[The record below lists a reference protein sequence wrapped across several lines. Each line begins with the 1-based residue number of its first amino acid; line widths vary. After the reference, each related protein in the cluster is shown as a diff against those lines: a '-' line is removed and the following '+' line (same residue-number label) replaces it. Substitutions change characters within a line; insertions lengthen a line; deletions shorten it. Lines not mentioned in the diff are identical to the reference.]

1 MRQRK
6 PQFWKYHE
14 TSRRGILKRD
24 VGVIA
29 SCLGVRSRPADNLI
43 VHNADSLMVDS
54 TNVDKNNERCVF
66 PKKRL
71 ARTVPTD
78 AVSILRIASGYN
90 LSMRCRSIPV
100 HEGRWL
106 VDAPSQ
112 LDEDF
117 NVSDT
122 REVVPALRIAMQE
135 AINASLWENS
145 VPVIDELVFDNDT
158 DESYPAVE
166 ITVSSTPPFLAP
178 RCWRLQQIGG
188 RQLRALNDRD
198 VALDGPL
205 LAAQSEASRA
215 VITFVAQAGE
225 TELVRVTRDVRVLA
239 RNEWGGLSGIP
250 DILAAFV
257 LPNDPAVARILRSA
271 SDILQ
276 EAGQSPSLEGYQ
288 GDKTRVWAQ
297 AQALWCAICGLNI
310 TYINPPP
317 SFVDQGQ
324 RIRLPSQVL
333 EERLATC
340 LDTTVLFAACLEAI
354 GLRPLIV
361 LTRGHAFAG
370 LWLSH
375 QDAGASIV
383 QDLRGIRN
391 RLKLDDLRVFE
402 TTLVTSPQKPGF
414 VVACERGE
422 STLRNID
429 DDDEEEFREIIDIH
443 RARLRRIRPL
453 STPIASSESTDDVT
467 AQSTSDQPTFDAPP
481 ILREDREEE
490 RSVDRPVDRVQR
502 WCNRLLDMSARN
514 RLLNLPRSDRQL
526 IELDCPDPARLED
539 MIAEM
544 RAGAKVKPFRIIS
557 APGLMDEDDPR
568 NKALHQD
575 RHHEDAARAYAL
587 EALERRELVVQ
598 RRDDKL
604 QTGLLE
610 VYRQSRASEQEGGT
624 NVLFLTIGA
633 VAWTPEE
640 KSRPYLAPLILVPV
654 ILERASIKS
663 PFTLRAHGDESRI
676 NTTLLEMLRSDYDI
690 RIPLLEGDT
699 LPEDESGLDIIRI
712 IETFRVH
719 LRHIP
724 GWEIRDHVSLTTL
737 SFSKFLMW
745 KDLLERREQ
754 LNVNDVAGRLLNG
767 HKSPDENGQR
777 ASISFEVSD
786 DLDAALADANL
797 VCPMEADSTQLKAV
811 ARAAAGENF
820 VLIGPPG
827 TGKSQTIGN
836 IIANTLAQG
845 RTVLFVAEK
854 RTALEVVRAR
864 LAKLGIAEFCL
875 DLFSP
880 KANKMEVLQQFQ
892 TAQTVLEQFD
902 IGEYERSKQSLDATR
917 LELNAY
923 VRDLHKEWRNGW
935 TPYRGIGACM
945 HAQEASLVLI
955 PLVWPHADI
964 HTRADYDALVQA
976 AEDLAT
982 LYERIGN
989 VVTSPRLAGLG
1000 QTDWSPLW
1008 ENRLLEAVKLALGT
1022 MEALDRDARDTI
1034 SALALDTGNM
1044 SLDRLGSI
1052 DVLCA
1057 QLLGPDLAGWAFDDT
1072 AQDVR
1077 DAVFAQQEVIAR
1089 HASITELLAPRWKES
1104 IHTLPVADLLNEW
1117 QGTKEK
1123 WLLSRSMAQKALR
1136 KRLEPH
1142 AIAMPE
1148 DCEADLVA
1156 MVERS
1161 ALVAQL
1167 DAAPHA
1173 AQIGALWSGLS
1184 TNFGRIDAALAWGQ
1198 KTRSC
1203 VGASVAGT
1211 AALLSARAHLRILL
1225 GEGRDLLAPGGSV
1238 HATLTR
1244 FRSSYAALGAALTA
1258 LDACSAS
1265 DTRAL
1270 AASPDPAWLSTMQA
1284 TLRGWQEAARELRDW
1299 CSWRRASHQ
1308 ASQLG
1313 LTPLVEGVEQGIVA
1327 RCDVV
1332 AVFEGNYARWWT
1344 MHAVTDSAILSGFV
1358 AATHEGRIIRF
1369 RELDE
1374 KLKSLSTRL
1383 IRTQLAGRIPGEA
1396 ARQSDPE
1403 YKVLTRE
1410 MAKKARH
1417 LPVRQLAEKMPGALR
1432 TLTPCLMM
1440 SPLSVAQYLPTGAE
1454 PFDLVIF
1461 DEASQI
1467 ATWDAIGAI
1476 GRGRQVIVV
1485 GDPKQLPPTDFFASG
1500 KAADDGDPSDEMT
1513 DLDSILDECLGAGI
1527 PAITLGWHYRSR
1539 HESLI
1544 AFSNQAYY
1552 GGDLVTFPS
1561 PVTSDQAVSFRY
1573 VSKGIYE
1580 PGRNGSHTN
1589 PTEARMVVAEALRIM
1604 RDGGDRSIGVVTFN
1618 GEQQK
1623 LIVDLLEAEI
1633 RKDPALERFTG
1644 EAVPEPL
1651 LVKNLENVQGEE
1663 RDVMLFSL
1671 TYGPDVTGKISMNF
1685 GPLNRDGGE
1694 RRLNVAITRAREQ
1707 LIVFGSLRGDQIA
1720 VERTQAVGV
1729 RDLRRFLTFAER
1741 GAAALAGIHEGSVGG
1756 FDSVFEVEVAT
1767 MLRAKG
1773 WGITTQVGVSGFRVD
1788 LGVIDPDLPTTFLAG
1803 VECDGATYHRSAT
1816 ARDRD
1821 RLRQAVLEN
1830 LGWNIIRIWSTDW
1843 WSNAPREVERVDQ
1856 ALGVFLEKARQV
1868 RVERAAREAI
1878 EARTILAE
1886 PSDIPREAP
1895 SPTSHVEPVK
1905 GNEPSLEI
1913 EAPAIVIR
1921 EPQFL
1926 YAKAPDEVVA
1936 SRPIDGPVLA
1946 DAARFMNEDYLPTL
1960 GALIAQTIDT
1970 ERVLREDLLIRAV
1983 SRAHGFGRATRE
1995 IQERIQRAIPASV
2008 HRSVEDI
2015 GAFLWSATLP
2025 SYTSV
2030 SFDTFSGSGS
2040 VDPATIP
2047 MAALIDLASCATATS
2062 CSDEDTII
2070 RMRDAC
2076 GMSRMGQ
2083 GTRARF
2089 TMALTQARSTGGDKV

>member
-1 MRQRK
+1 
-6 PQFWKYHE
+6 
-14 TSRRGILKRD
+14 
-24 VGVIA
+24 
-29 SCLGVRSRPADNLI
+29 
-43 VHNADSLMVDS
+43 
-54 TNVDKNNERCVF
+54 
-66 PKKRL
+66 
-71 ARTVPTD
+71 
-78 AVSILRIASGYN
+78 
-90 LSMRCRSIPV
+90 
-100 HEGRWL
+100 
-106 VDAPSQ
+106 
-112 LDEDF
+112 
-117 NVSDT
+117 
-122 REVVPALRIAMQE
+122 MQG

-158 DESYPAVE
+158 DESWPAVE
-166 ITVSSTPPFLAP
+166 ITVSSEPPFLAS
-178 RCWRLQQIGG
+178 RTWRLQQVGD
-188 RQLRALNDRD
+188 RQLRTLNDRD
-198 VALDGPL
+198 IALDGPL
-205 LAAQSEASRA
+205 LATQSEASRA
-215 VITFVAQAGE
+215 TITFVARAE
-225 TELVRVTRDVRVLA
+225 DVELVRVTREIRILA

-271 SDILQ
+271 SDILRD
-276 EAGQSPSLEGYQ
+276 AGQSPSLEGYQ

-297 AQALWCAICGLNI
+297 AQAVWCAICGLNI
-310 TYINPPP
+310 AYINPPA

-333 EERLATC
+333 EEGLATC

-354 GLRPLIV
+354 GLRPLTV

-370 LWLSH
+370 LWLSQ
-375 QDAGASIV
+375 QDAGTSIV
-383 QDLRGIRN
+383 HDLRGIRN
-391 RLKLDDLRVFE
+391 RLRLDDLRVFE
-402 TTLVTSPQKPGF
+402 TTLVTATQKPSF
-414 VVACERGE
+414 AVACEVGE
-422 STLRNID
+422 SRLRNIN
-429 DDDEEEFREIIDIH
+429 DDDEEEFREIVDIH

-453 STPIASSESTDDVT
+453 STPVAPSASSDEVAT
-467 AQSTSDQPTFDAPP
+467 QSISDQPAFDAPP
-481 ILREDREEE
+481 VLREDREEE
-490 RSVDRPVDRVQR
+490 CPVDRPADRVQR

-514 RLLNLPRSDRQL
+514 RLLNLPKSDRQL
-526 IELDCPDPARLED
+526 VELDCPDPARLED

-544 RAGAKVKPFRIIS
+544 RAGAKAKPFRIIS
-557 APGLMDEDDPR
+557 AQGLMDKDDPR

-587 EALERRELVVQ
+587 EALGRRELVVQ
-598 RRDDKL
+598 RSDDKL
-604 QTGLLE
+604 QSGLLE
-610 VYRQSRASEQEGGT
+610 IYRQSRASEQEGGT

-633 VAWTPEE
+633 VAWTPGE
-640 KSRPYLAPLILVPV
+640 KSKPYLAPLILVPV

-676 NTTLLEMLRSDYDI
+676 NTTLLEMLRSDHDI
-690 RIPLLEGDT
+690 RIPLLEGDA
-699 LPEDESGLDIIRI
+699 LPEDESGIDVVRI
-712 IETFRVH
+712 IEAFRVH
-719 LRHIP
+719 LRYIP

-745 KDLLERREQ
+745 KDLLERRDQ
-754 LNVNDVAGRLLNG
+754 LNVNDVAIRLLNG
-767 HKSPDENGQR
+767 RKGPEENGER
-777 ASISFEVSD
+777 GPAGFEVSG

-797 VCPMEADSTQLKAV
+797 VCPMEADSTQLRAV

-892 TAQTVLEQFD
+892 AAQTVLGQFE
-902 IGEYERSKQSLDATR
+902 IGEYERSKRMLDAIR
-917 LELNAY
+917 VELNAY
-923 VRDLHKEWRNGW
+923 VSDLHKERRNGW
-935 TPYRGIGACM
+935 TPYRGIGACL
-945 HAQEASLVLI
+945 HAQEASLVQI
-955 PLVWPHADI
+955 PLVWPHADV
-964 HTRADYDALVQA
+964 HTRADYDALIQA

-982 LYERIGN
+982 LHGRIGD

-1008 ENRLLEAVKLALGT
+1008 ENRLLEAVKLALGAMDT
-1022 MEALDRDARDTI
+1022 LNQDARDTV
-1034 SALALDTGNM
+1034 SALALDADDM

-1057 QLLGPDLAGWAFDDT
+1057 QLLEPDLAGWAFGET
-1072 AQDVR
+1072 AQDTR
-1077 DAVFAQQEVIAR
+1077 NAVFAEREVIAR
-1089 HASITELLAPRWKES
+1089 HASITELLASRWNES
-1104 IHTLPVADLLNEW
+1104 VHMLPVVDLLKEW
-1117 QGTKEK
+1117 QGAKEK

-1148 DCEADLVA
+1148 DCEADLIAV
-1156 MVERS
+1156 VERG
-1161 ALVAQL
+1161 ALASRIE
-1167 DAAPHA
+1167 AATHS

-1184 TNFGRIDAALAWGQ
+1184 TDFDRIDAALAWGQ

-1203 VGASVAGT
+1203 VGACVSGT
-1211 AALLSARAHLRILL
+1211 TALLSSRAHLKALL

-1244 FRSSYAALGAALTA
+1244 FRSSYAALGAALMA

-1265 DTRAL
+1265 NTKAL
-1270 AASPDPAWLSTMQA
+1270 AGARDPAWLGTLQA

-1299 CSWRRASHQ
+1299 CSWRRASHL
-1308 ASQLG
+1308 AAQLG
-1313 LTPLVEGVEQGIVA
+1313 LTPLVEAIEQGVVA
-1327 RCDVV
+1327 RGDVV

-1344 MHAVTDSAILSGFV
+1344 MHAVTDSALLSGFV

-1383 IRTQLAGRIPGEA
+1383 IRAQLAGRIPGEA
-1396 ARQSDPE
+1396 ARQNDPE

-1500 KAADDGDPSDEMT
+1500 KAADDSDPSDEMT

-1561 PVTSDQAVSFRY
+1561 PVTSDQAVSFHY
-1573 VSKGIYE
+1573 VPKGIYE
-1580 PGRNGSHTN
+1580 PGKNGSHTN
-1589 PTEARMVVAEALRIM
+1589 PAEARMVVAEALRIM
-1604 RDGGDRSIGVVTFN
+1604 RDGRNRSVGVVTFN

-1644 EAVPEPL
+1644 EAAPEPL

-1720 VERTQAVGV
+1720 VERTQAAGV

-1756 FDSVFEVEVAT
+1756 FDSIFEVEVAT

-1773 WGITTQVGVSGFRVD
+1773 WDITTQVGVSGFRVD
-1788 LGVIDPDLPTTFLAG
+1788 LGVVDPDLPATFLAG

-1843 WSNAPREVERVDQ
+1843 WSNAPREVERVDG
-1856 ALGVFLEKARQV
+1856 ALRVFLEEARQV
-1868 RVERAAREAI
+1868 RAERAKRDAAEAI
-1878 EARTILAE
+1878 VIHTE
-1886 PSDIPREAP
+1886 PGDVPTEAP
-1895 SPTSHVEPVK
+1895 SASNDVEPVEQK
-1905 GNEPSLEI
+1905 EPSAEVEAGVEI
-1913 EAPAIVIR
+1913 T
-1921 EPQFL
+1921 EPRLL
-1926 YAKAPDEVVA
+1926 YASAPDEFIAATPVAGPVVA
-1936 SRPIDGPVLA
+1936 DPT
-1946 DAARFMNEDYLPTL
+1946 RFTNEDYSPTL
-1960 GALIAQTIDT
+1960 GALIVQTIEA
-1970 ERVLREDLLIRAV
+1970 ERVLREDLLVRTV
-1983 SRAHGFGRATRE
+1983 SRAHGFGRAGRE
-1995 IQERIQRAIPASV
+1995 IQERIQRAVPASV
-2008 HRSVEDI
+2008 RRTEEDVGI
-2015 GAFLWSATLP
+2015 FLWSSAVPTDARIPFNTFLRGE
-2025 SYTSV
+2025 
-2030 SFDTFSGSGS
+2030 SFDPT
-2040 VDPATIP
+2040 TIP
-2047 MAALIDLASCATATS
+2047 MEALIDLASRATATP
-2062 CSDEDTII
+2062 CSDDDAII

-2089 TMALTQARSTGGDKV
+2089 AAALIRAREI